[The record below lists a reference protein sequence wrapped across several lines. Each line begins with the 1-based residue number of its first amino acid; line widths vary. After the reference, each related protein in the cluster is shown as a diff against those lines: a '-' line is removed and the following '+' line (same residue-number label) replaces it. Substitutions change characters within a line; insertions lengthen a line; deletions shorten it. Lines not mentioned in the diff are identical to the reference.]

1 MNFVQWRKSAVT
13 CHRFV
18 QRNECRKW
26 KLRRLFRT
34 SGYDPLIAWKAS
46 GFFHYTI
53 NMGHVIIKG
62 VVVAGSWIRH
72 NEASTSRIAW
82 KRREVLSGK
91 TLRKIPCYDYDI
103 GCRCIYAIHQPSR
116 STKDARW
123 IIKFLVSAAGR
134 ALWVFLVILEKSRRQ
149 LA

>member
-1 MNFVQWRKSAVT
+1 MAQKHRNFPSFHLTQRMSKMKTTEAVSYKRLRSFNRVKS
-13 CHRFV
+13 
-18 QRNECRKW
+18 QQ
-26 KLRRLFRT
+26 
-34 SGYDPLIAWKAS
+34 
-46 GFFHYTI
+46 FFHYTI
-53 NMGHVIIKG
+53 NMGHVIVKG

-134 ALWVFLVILEKSRRQ
+134 ALWVFLVIL
-149 LA
+149 